1 MGPARFER
9 RLTKRLTDL
18 TLRRAVLMIVTV
30 ATVLAVGAATLERLV
45 DPGVGTYGDALWWAV
60 STVSTVGYGDVVP
73 TSPAGRIIG
82 TVLMLMGLG
91 LIPLLTSA
99 VVSALVAQRSRE
111 AREEELSDLARI
123 LERLDRIEQR
133 LSR

>member
-1 MGPARFER
+1 MPAARLER
-9 RLTKRLTDL
+9 RLTRGIANL
-18 TLRRAVLMIVTV
+18 TLRRAVLLIVTV
-30 ATVLAVGAATLERLV
+30 ATVLAVGAATLERLF
-45 DPGVGTYGDALWWAV
+45 DPAIGTYGDALWWAV

-82 TVLMLMGLG
+82 TVLMLTGLG

-111 AREEELSDLARI
+111 AREAELRDLAQI
-123 LERLDRIEQR
+123 LERLNRIEER
-133 LSR
+133 LSG

>member
-1 MGPARFER
+1 MPAARLER
-9 RLTKRLTDL
+9 RLTRGIANL
-18 TLRRAVLMIVTV
+18 TLRRAVLLIVTL
-30 ATVLAVGAATLERLV
+30 ATVLAVGAATLERLF
-45 DPGVGTYGDALWWAV
+45 DPAIGTYGDALWWAV

-82 TVLMLMGLG
+82 TVLMLTGLG

-111 AREEELSDLARI
+111 AREAELRDLAQI
-123 LERLDRIEQR
+123 LERLNRIEER
-133 LSR
+133 LSG

>member
-9 RLTKRLTDL
+9 RMTKRLTDL
-18 TLRRAVLMIVTV
+18 TLRRAVLMIVTL
-30 ATVLAVGAATLERLV
+30 ATVLAVGAATLERLF
-45 DPGVGTYGDALWWAV
+45 DPAIGTYGDALWWAV

-111 AREEELSDLARI
+111 AREQELSDLARI
-123 LERLDRIEQR
+123 IERLDRIEER
-133 LSR
+133 LSG

>member
-1 MGPARFER
+1 MPAARLER
-9 RLTKRLTDL
+9 RLTRGIANL
-18 TLRRAVLMIVTV
+18 TLRRAVLLIVTV
-30 ATVLAVGAATLERLV
+30 ATVLAVGAATLERLF
-45 DPGVGTYGDALWWAV
+45 DPAIGTYGDALWWAV

-82 TVLMLMGLG
+82 TVLMLTGLG

-111 AREEELSDLARI
+111 AREVELRDLAQI
-123 LERLDRIEQR
+123 LERLNRIEER
-133 LSR
+133 LSG

>member
-1 MGPARFER
+1 MPAARLER
-9 RLTKRLTDL
+9 RLTRGIANL
-18 TLRRAVLMIVTV
+18 TLRRAVLLIVTV
-30 ATVLAVGAATLERLV
+30 ATVLAVGAATLERLF

-82 TVLMLMGLG
+82 TVLMLTGLG

-111 AREEELSDLARI
+111 AREQELSDLAQI

>member
-1 MGPARFER
+1 MPVARLER
-9 RLTKRLTDL
+9 RLTRGIANL
-18 TLRRAVLMIVTV
+18 TLRRAVLLIVTV
-30 ATVLAVGAATLERLV
+30 ATVLAVGAATLERLF
-45 DPGVGTYGDALWWAV
+45 DPAIGTYGDALWWAV

-82 TVLMLMGLG
+82 TVLMLTGLG

-111 AREEELSDLARI
+111 AREAELRDLAQI
-123 LERLDRIEQR
+123 LERLNRIEER
-133 LSR
+133 LSG

>member
-1 MGPARFER
+1 MPLARLER
-9 RLTKRLTDL
+9 RLTRGIANL
-18 TLRRAVLMIVTV
+18 TLRRAVLLIVTV

-45 DPGVGTYGDALWWAV
+45 DPGIGTYGDALWWAV

-82 TVLMLMGLG
+82 TVLMLTGLG

-111 AREEELSDLARI
+111 ARDRELSDLAQI